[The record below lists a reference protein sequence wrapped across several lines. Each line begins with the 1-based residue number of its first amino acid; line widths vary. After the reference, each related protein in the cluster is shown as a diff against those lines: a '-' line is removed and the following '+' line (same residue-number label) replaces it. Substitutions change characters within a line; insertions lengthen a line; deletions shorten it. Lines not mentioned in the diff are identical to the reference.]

1 MIIKPAI
8 SVISPDRIE
17 QDIGLQL
24 WGTLFEELPLHKDCP
39 NAIAY
44 TPLINSHDHLISNWV
59 PRAGDNRPYKNSH
72 IWVEDMKESFAFKE
86 RDIFW
91 HNNGGFR
98 LEEPNSLV
106 ITKLGAYK
114 SLFCG
119 CSVVQDHSPN
129 QVDAYYEAMPII
141 VSKNFRQCHSLT
153 LGNWW
158 GGETPQKEMEL
169 TKGKMPF
176 IVHLGEG
183 IDDITKGEF
192 AQLKKMDL
200 LKENTLIIHGIAL
213 SAEDMDEVAK
223 AKASLCWCPS
233 SNFFLIGQTI
243 KIDAALKS
251 KVNVCIGTDS
261 TMSGGIN
268 LIAEFLKIR
277 EVFPKIPAK
286 EIYRMATVNA
296 VTALYLPQYF
306 AFINPD
312 KCRNLL
318 LVDKTERDPYENL
331 YTLEAATIQLL
342 IVDGI
347 PRFGDSEWLEL
358 FNLNEE
364 LYSTFRTGNKE
375 KFVIGDPMDLNE
387 QIDEVLGYHK
397 DFPYLPF

>member
-1 MIIKPAI
+1 
-8 SVISPDRIE
+8 
-17 QDIGLQL
+17 
-24 WGTLFEELPLHKDCP
+24 
-39 NAIAY
+39 
-44 TPLINSHDHLISNWV
+44 
-59 PRAGDNRPYKNSH
+59 
-72 IWVEDMKESFAFKE
+72 
-86 RDIFW
+86 
-91 HNNGGFR
+91 
-98 LEEPNSLV
+98 
-106 ITKLGAYK
+106 
-114 SLFCG
+114 
-119 CSVVQDHSPN
+119 VQDHASN
-129 QVDAYYEAMPII
+129 QVDAYYDAMPII
-141 VSKNFRQCHSLT
+141 VPKNFRQCHSLT

-183 IDDITKGEF
+183 TDDVTKGEF
-192 AQLKKMDL
+192 ARLKNMDL

-213 SAEDMDEVAK
+213 SAEDMNEVAK

-243 KIDAALKS
+243 KIEAALKS

-261 TMSGGIN
+261 TMSGGVN

-277 EVFPKIPAK
+277 EFFPQIPAK

-318 LVDKTERDPYENL
+318 LVDKTEHNPYENL

>member
-24 WGTLFEELPLHKDCP
+24 WGTLFEELHLHKDCH

-59 PRAGDNRPYKNSH
+59 PRAGDKRPYINSH
-72 IWVEDMKESFAFKE
+72 IWVEDMKESFAFQE

-91 HNNGGFR
+91 HNNGSFR
-98 LEEPNSLV
+98 LEEPNSL
-106 ITKLGAYK
+106 ILAKLGAYK

-119 CSVVQDHSPN
+119 CSVVQDHASN
-129 QVDAYYEAMPII
+129 QVDAYYDAMPII
-141 VSKNFRQCHSLT
+141 VPKNFRQCHSLT

-169 TKGKMPF
+169 TRGKMPF

-183 IDDITKGEF
+183 TDDVTKGEF
-192 AQLKKMDL
+192 ARLKNMDL

-213 SAEDMDEVAK
+213 SAEDMNEVAK

-243 KIDAALKS
+243 KIEAALKS

-261 TMSGGIN
+261 TMSGGVN

-277 EVFPKIPAK
+277 EFFPQIPAK

-318 LVDKTERDPYENL
+318 LVDKTERNPYENL